1 MDYGY
6 EGQHFQLMIVLL
18 LLVTNDGMDYGLEV
32 VSIIT
37 LASLLS
43 LRASLLAINGRS
55 AHRECMYFSGSPEF
69 PMSKFGQSQDP
80 ASCFAFVL
88 LQRYLTPPRSTS
100 RTEQTESQYLRKKAC
115 NHLGAHHASE

>member
-43 LRASLLAINGRS
+43 LRIMIVASRPVTDALQWL
-55 AHRECMYFSGSPEF
+55 F
-69 PMSKFGQSQDP
+69 
-80 ASCFAFVL
+80 CF
-88 LQRYLTPPRSTS
+88 
-100 RTEQTESQYLRKKAC
+100 
-115 NHLGAHHASE
+115 